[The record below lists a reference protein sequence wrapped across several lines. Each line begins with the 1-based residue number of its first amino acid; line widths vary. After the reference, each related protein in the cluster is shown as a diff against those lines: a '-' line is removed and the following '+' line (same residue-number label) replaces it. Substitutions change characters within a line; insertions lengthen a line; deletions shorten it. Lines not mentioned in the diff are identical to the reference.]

1 MPKKEDVVI
10 WFIWA
15 VGLTCFTLA
24 ICMICFGSAGIDLC
38 KAQPRLPI
46 SLIGECTKLLMP
58 QKIPLM
64 RLVFQWVELSY

>member
-1 MPKKEDVVI
+1 MPKKEDV
-10 WFIWA
+10 FIWA
-15 VGLTCFTLA
+15 VGLTILTCFTLA

-46 SLIGECTKLLMP
+46 SLIGECSKLLMP